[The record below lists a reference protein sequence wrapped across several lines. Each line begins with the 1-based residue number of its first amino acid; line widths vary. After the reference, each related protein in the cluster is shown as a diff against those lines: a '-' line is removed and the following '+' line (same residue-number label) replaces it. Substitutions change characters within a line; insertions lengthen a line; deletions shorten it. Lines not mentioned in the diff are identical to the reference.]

1 MKKKRQLDY
10 KLTIILCCL
19 IPMFTGIIASLII
32 TLTKASNELVKT
44 NKVAINAL
52 TYGAGEGLDDRVKAT
67 EDTLKTFATS
77 AEVKK
82 YLKDQSNAELKA
94 ECQQYTEDYFSKL
107 DGWEGLYVA
116 DWNSKVMTHSSNP
129 DIVGVILRE
138 GDALA
143 ELQNNMLSNEGGF
156 YNAGVITSPSSGEL
170 TFSMYCAV
178 YDGDTPIGYVG
189 GGTFLKNAIEKYRDV
204 SALNLDSAYLYAV
217 DANGTMLFHKDESKI
232 GNPVEN
238 DVVKGLVAEIQAG
251 KHPEPAVVEYK
262 YKGTDKIAA
271 YYVDKGNSFITVI
284 TCDKSDTL
292 TTTRQLLVICIPV
305 ALGLVVLFTFIAI
318 IVAKAIARPLGEIV
332 DTTIA
337 LSEGNL
343 NANTDI
349 HSIEKETNQLVSAV
363 KILRTNL
370 KDIVENI
377 RSTSN
382 TLSSNVVETNSLCN
396 SSDDGAKQISNV
408 VDELA
413 LSAQTMAE
421 SVQSLNGNIIDISTA
436 IDEIEAAAE
445 TLSNSSKTMDEIS
458 DEAKSDIIDVFNSS
472 QRSVEAVS
480 TIASHMN
487 ELTKAIEDVANATKL
502 INDISSQTNLLS
514 LNASIEAARA
524 GEAGRGFAV
533 VAQEI
538 GSLATQSADSATQI
552 DAITNNIIK
561 LSEVSSQLTEEIKL
575 IINEEQDKVQR
586 TQDSFLKLKEEIDTS
601 IAEISKIAT
610 DVESLAKIKD
620 SATEAISDLSAI
632 SQENAASNEEV
643 AASVTNLA
651 KNVNNIS
658 SKTNDMTSMADSLN
672 DMLQAFKD
680 E

>member
-1 MKKKRQLDY
+1 MKKKLQLNY
-10 KLTIILCCL
+10 TVTIILCCL

-32 TLTKASNELVKT
+32 TMTKASSGLVKT

-52 TYGAGEGLDDRVKAT
+52 SYGAGEGLDDRVKAT

-129 DIVGVILRE
+129 DIVGVMLRE

-143 ELQNNMLSNEGGF
+143 ELQNNMLSDEGGF

-238 DVVKGLVAEIQAG
+238 DVVKGLVAEIQTG

-284 TCDKSDTL
+284 TCDKTDTL
-292 TTTRQLLVICIPV
+292 KTTKQLLAICIPV
-305 ALGLVVLFTFIAI
+305 TLGLMLLFTFIAI
-318 IVAKAIARPLGEIV
+318 IVAKAISRPLSEVV
-332 DTTIA
+332 DATIA
-337 LSEGNL
+337 LSEGEL
-343 NANTDI
+343 NANTNI

-363 KILRTNL
+363 KTLQTNL
-370 KDIVENI
+370 KEIVENI
-377 RSTSN
+377 RSTSDN
-382 TLSSNVVETNSLCN
+382 LSSNVVETNSLCI
-396 SSDDGAKQISNV
+396 SSDDGAKQISGA

-413 LSAQTMAE
+413 KTTQSMAE
-421 SVQSLNGNIIDISTA
+421 NVQTLAMDMGDIANSIETISCATRELKETTSVIETVSNDAKRDIVSV
-436 IDEIEAAAE
+436 AE
-445 TLSNSSKTMDEIS
+445 SART
-458 DEAKSDIIDVFNSS
+458 
-472 QRSVEAVS
+472 SVEAV
-480 TIASHMN
+480 TNIDEHMTQLASAISEIN
-487 ELTKAIEDVANATKL
+487 QATELIQN
-502 INDISSQTNLLS
+502 ISSQTALLS

-524 GEAGRGFAV
+524 GEAGKGFAV
-533 VAQEI
+533 VAGEI
-538 GSLATQSADSATQI
+538 SKLAEQSDEGTKKIDEVTKSLLD
-552 DAITNNIIK
+552 
-561 LSEVSSQLTEEIKL
+561 LSERSMKLTREITEVIRDEQLKVKATEE
-575 IINEEQDKVQR
+575 
-586 TQDSFLKLKEEIDTS
+586 SFLKLKEQIDLSLDQINT
-601 IAEISKIAT
+601 IAS
-610 DVESLAKIKD
+610 DVDVLNTAKN
-620 SATEAISDLSAI
+620 SANAAVQDLSAI
-632 SQENAASNEEV
+632 SEENAASNEEV
-643 AASVTNLA
+643 TASVSSLA
-651 KNVNNIS
+651 EHIS
-658 SKTNDMTSMADSLN
+658 DIAGRSNGLEEMSGV
-672 DMLQAFKD
+672 LQNAIKVFK
-680 E
+680 